1 MSHAPLRAGPTADRP
16 PDRPPDRPDNLTG
29 ALFMIAAMA
38 AFAVEDALFKSV
50 ASSFPPGRATVLFGL
65 TGLLIFVLWSLV
77 AREPVLVREMVR
89 PRLLVRS
96 GFEIG
101 GRLFFAL
108 ALAFAPL
115 ATTSAIL
122 QATPL
127 VVIAGASLL
136 TGTRVSPSRWAAVG
150 LGFAGVLLVI
160 RPTPAEFDAT
170 ALFAVAGTVGFA
182 GRDLATRMSP
192 PTVTAR
198 QLGIL
203 GFLVVTAAG
212 AILSL
217 WDHAPLR
224 WPTGPEALRLGLAG
238 MVGVLAYQSLTRA
251 MRTGDVAVVTP
262 FRYTRLIFA
271 LAFAVVLFGETLDG
285 WSLAGMA
292 LIVGTGVFALLPG
305 RGNAPVERRRARR

>member
-1 MSHAPLRAGPTADRP
+1 MNRAPQPRDPQA
-16 PDRPPDRPDNLTG
+16 DRPDNLKG
-29 ALFMIAAMA
+29 ALYMVAAMA

-50 ASSFPPGRATVLFGL
+50 AASFPPGRATLLFGL
-65 TGLLIFVLWSLV
+65 TGLAILALWSV
-77 AREPVLVREMVR
+77 AVREPVFVREMVR

-96 GFEIG
+96 GVEIG

-127 VVIAGASLL
+127 VVIAGASVLM
-136 TGTRVSPSRWAAVG
+136 GTRVAASRWLAVG
-150 LGFAGVLLVI
+150 LGFVGVLLVI

-170 ALFAVAGTVGFA
+170 ALFAVAATFGFA

-192 PTVTAR
+192 PTVTGR

-203 GFLVVTAAG
+203 GFAVVTAAG
-212 AILSL
+212 AILMP
-217 WDHAPLR
+217 WDQGALR
-224 WPTGPEALRLGLAG
+224 WPTGSEALRLGLTG
-238 MVGVLAYQSLTRA
+238 VFGVLAYQSLTQA
-251 MRTGDVAVVTP
+251 MRTGEVAVVTP

-271 LAFAVVLFGETLDG
+271 LVFAVALFGERLDG
-285 WSLAGMA
+285 WTVAGMV
-292 LIVGTGVFALLPG
+292 LIVATGVFALLPG
-305 RGNAPVERRRARR
+305 RRTRGRV